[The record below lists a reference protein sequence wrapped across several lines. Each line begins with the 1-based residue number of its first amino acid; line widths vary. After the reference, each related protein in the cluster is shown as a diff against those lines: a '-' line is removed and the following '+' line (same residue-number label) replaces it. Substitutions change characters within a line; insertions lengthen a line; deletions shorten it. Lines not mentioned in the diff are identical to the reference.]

1 VLRTTTTPFSF
12 LLLSLSALAPGAL
25 AQRDAAP
32 APVVAAAK
40 RPPFV
45 IEAGETPLPALVD
58 RAAAYLECNI
68 VLSERDLASAPNVP
82 VVRLQ
87 APISTDRDGCLDFLA
102 DALYRH
108 GFALTWSNERLRI
121 MEAIN
126 LAGPRARE
134 VGNRATP
141 RTEAEVTARPWL
153 RMPVTVTLPLQHVNA
168 TIATN
173 ALRPFFAS
181 TGAPA
186 GGGSLTIGN
195 VGNSTAMIVSGM
207 QDQVAQAIRVVRE
220 CDLPAKPE
228 LEVPEMHKRVAVI
241 EKRLAAIEA
250 RLEELA
256 KTSK

>member
-12 LLLSLSALAPGAL
+12 LLLSLSALAPEAL

-68 VLSERDLASAPNVP
+68 VWNERELTAGNAPT
-82 VVRLQ
+82 VRLQ
-87 APISTDRDGCLDFLA
+87 APITTDRDGCLDFLA
-102 DALYRH
+102 DALYRNSL
-108 GFALTWSNERLRI
+108 ALTWANERLRV
-121 MEAIN
+121 MEVIN
-126 LAGPRARE
+126 MSGPRARE
-134 VGNRATP
+134 VTSRATT
-141 RTEAEVTARPWL
+141 RTVEEVTSRPWL

-186 GGGSLTIGN
+186 GGSSLTIGN
-195 VGNSTAMIVSGM
+195 VGNSTAMILSGM

-220 CDLPAKPE
+220 CDLPPRPE
-228 LEVPEMHKRVAVI
+228 LEVPEMHKRIAAV
-241 EKRLAAIEA
+241 EKRLAALEA
-250 RLEELA
+250 KLDELA
-256 KTSK
+256 KAPK